1 MLDILPYWA
10 VYASM
15 PLVAAFVGWITK
27 VAAVEMM
34 FRPVEFK
41 GIRPYL
47 GWQGVIPRAAARMA
61 SISVDLMLRNII
73 KPSEM
78 FGLIDVDEMLEK
90 MRPMMSEMVDRMTR
104 EVMEELQPTLWGIL
118 PEAGKRLLIRRIED
132 QVPDVLRKMLDEL
145 KDNVEEVIDIRAMA
159 VEAMVRDKRLVNKLV
174 RAAGRDAFS
183 FIIRFG
189 VPSGLLLGSLQA
201 VIWYFSKNEWIVP
214 GFGAL
219 IGLSTDWLA
228 LQMIFRPVRRRRF
241 LFFTWQG
248 LFHSKRPKVTEDYAR
263 MMSEEL
269 MNPANML
276 EAMMNGPRSDRFLAL
291 IDREINSMIDSRTGP
306 LKPLVVLAVGGG
318 KYVSVKKKASAA
330 VIEQMR
336 SNPELIDDV
345 STSMNLAPF
354 LKEKM
359 ALMDDEQYENL
370 LRPAFKQD
378 EWKIVVVGAVL
389 GFLVGEIQVHVLLS

>member
-1 MLDILPYWA
+1 
-10 VYASM
+10 M